1 MVIIAKDNKQDM
13 KKRLFVLSL
22 AVTSI
27 LTAGAQCIM
36 NLQTKKIGSAVSP
49 TMYGLFFE
57 DINYAADGGLY
68 AELVKNR
75 SFEFPNAFAGWD
87 ISGKVTL
94 MNDGPFERNL
104 HYVRLAPSG
113 HRDKHTMIE
122 NHGFFGMGVK
132 SGEEYRFSLW
142 ARVPDGGTAKL
153 WIDLVDNATMRD
165 DQKLGNASVEVSGKE
180 WKKYTTIIKPN
191 RTFAKAHLRVWGDG
205 KVTTDVEHVS
215 LFPVNTYKGREN
227 GLRQDLAKALEDIH
241 PGVFRFPGGCIV
253 EGTDLPTRYQWKN
266 TIGPVE
272 NRPLNEN
279 RWHYTFTNRYFPD
292 YFQSYGLGFFEF
304 FQLCEDIKAE
314 PLPVLSVG
322 LACQFQNSDEHAH
335 AAMNELQPYIDD
347 CLDLIEFANG
357 PATSKWGKVRADMG
371 HPEPFNM
378 KYLAIGNEQ
387 WDTPYFTR
395 LKPFVEAVRKR
406 YPEIK
411 IVGTSGPDSEGKMFE
426 KGWEAMRELKADLV
440 DEHFYRNESF
450 FLGTPEGKQRFG
462 NCGALRYDSYDRK
475 GPKVFAGEY
484 ACHGAGKKWNHYETS
499 LYEAAFMTGIE
510 RNADVVEMAT
520 YAPLFAHVEGWQWRP
535 DLIWFD
541 NLRMFNS
548 VSYYVQQ
555 MFAMN
560 KGTNVLKLT
569 MGEKQMPVA
578 GQENMNG
585 LFASS
590 VFDSTT
596 NEIIIKVVNTSETL
610 QDIVINMLGM
620 NGEHVAETLTLRH
633 IGSMDDEN
641 TLEQPTKIRPISGSL
656 KCVTEGKK
664 HETVLKDQLPP
675 KSFRL
680 YKVKK

>member
-1 MVIIAKDNKQDM
+1 M

-27 LTAGAQCIM
+27 LTAGAQCVM
-36 NLQTKKIGSAVSP
+36 NLQTKKIGNAVSP

-75 SFEFPNAFAGWD
+75 SFEFPNAFTGWD

-94 MNDGPFERNL
+94 KDDGPFERNP

-450 FLGTPEGKQRFG
+450 FLGTSEGKQRFG

-569 MGEKQMPVA
+569 TGEKQVPVA

-641 TLEQPTKIRPISGSL
+641 TLEQPTKIQPISGSL

-664 HETVLKDQLPP
+664 QETVLKDQLPP